1 MVNKSGE
8 VFQPRVQK
16 LMVQIN
22 GIKPAGQSPDHK
34 TRFIITAEGVNMELE
49 EVAFDTLFEP
59 FVVERLKVKEEVKEK
74 TKKAIKRTVKK

>member
-1 MVNKSGE
+1 
-8 VFQPRVQK
+8 
-16 LMVQIN
+16 MVQIN

-59 FVVERLKVKEEVKEK
+59 FVVEKVKS
-74 TKKAIKRTVKK
+74 KRRS

>member
-1 MVNKSGE
+1 MVHKSGE

-59 FVVERLKVKEEVKEK
+59 FKVKEEVKEK